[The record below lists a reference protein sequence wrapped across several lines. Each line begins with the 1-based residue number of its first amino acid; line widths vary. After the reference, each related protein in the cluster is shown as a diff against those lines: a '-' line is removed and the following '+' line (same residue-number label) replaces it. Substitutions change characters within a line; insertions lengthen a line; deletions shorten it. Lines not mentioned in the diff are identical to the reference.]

1 MGSVQRGAIIR
12 QNECGTLERVDGSS
26 TYIGTT
32 TLESGKVLTK
42 KFRSHSRDDDEVA
55 ERWLRWQGRKEE
67 IIEEK
72 EEPIMASES
81 IKICTCPFSGKEC
94 GALCPIYST
103 VHGECSLKMAGIG
116 LLNISTNLMRL
127 DMTEPLELMAMA
139 IAESGKREESPAV
152 EHVEAK
158 ALTVADGIEAYFDGK
173 RFLDFVNLHSKTAYS
188 PYRKFCDENGYPAE
202 KESAFTKEVK
212 RRFPEL
218 KGQPSRGG
226 FVFVAA

>member
-67 IIEEK
+67 ISEEK
-72 EEPIMASES
+72 EEPI
-81 IKICTCPFSGKEC
+81 KC